1 MQIIQK
7 EDIKMLGRI
16 QSRPTLDPSVTDT
29 VESLER
35 ELEAARTEVDKSVIP
50 KNDICVMKSL
60 SKPPVLVVMVL
71 EAYAILS
78 KQKGK
83 DLWHL
88 GARSLAQHHLVGI
101 DINSISLSVLK
112 KLQFYI
118 ENPKINEDTL
128 RPVFS
133 SIVSVWK
140 WIESVY
146 HYGAVAHKYGI
157 RAEEKGIRTPVQQ
170 ESITAQPSSVVKEKK
185 EKSFVSLELSE
196 TDTIESLEKELAI
209 ARNEVGNCLIP
220 KNDIYAVKSMHK
232 PPALVKIV
240 LEAYAILYNQK
251 GENLW
256 RLGLQA
262 LGKHNAASFELDN
275 IPISALKKL
284 RKYIEEQNIDHQE
297 LRKVS
302 ASIVSVWK
310 WVESVY
316 HYGTVAHKYGI
327 RAEEKGIRTPVQQ
340 ESITTQPSSVVK
352 EKKEKSFFSLELSET
367 DTIESLEEELAIARN
382 EVGNCLIHK
391 DDISE
396 VKSMPNPPALVIM
409 VLEAYAILS
418 KQKGKN
424 LWHLGVRSLAQ
435 HHLVG
440 IDINN
445 ISLSVLKKLQFY
457 IESPK
462 INEDTLRPVSCCI
475 VSVWKW
481 IESVYHYGAV
491 AHKYGIRAEE
501 KGIRTPVQQESIT
514 AQPSSVV
521 KEKKEKSFVS
531 LELSE
536 TDTIESLEE
545 ELAIARNEVGN
556 CLIHKNDIY
565 AVKSMHKPPALVKI
579 VLEAYAILSKQ
590 KGENLWHLGAKSLA
604 QHNAASFELDNIPIS
619 ALKKL
624 RKYIEEQNID
634 HQELRKVSASI
645 VSIWKWVESVYHYG
659 VVAYKLD
666 QLNTNK
672 YSKDTS

>member
-1 MQIIQK
+1 M
-7 EDIKMLGRI
+7 
-16 QSRPTLDPSVTDT
+16 
-29 VESLER
+29 
-35 ELEAARTEVDKSVIP
+35 EAARTEVDKSVIQ
-50 KNDICVMKSL
+50 KKDICVVKSMH
-60 SKPPVLVVMVL
+60 KPPVLVIMVL

-128 RPVFS
+128 RPVS
-133 SIVSVWK
+133 CCIVSVWK

-209 ARNEVGNCLIP
+209 ARNEVGNCLVC
-220 KNDIYAVKSMHK
+220 KNEVYEVKSMPN
-232 PPALVKIV
+232 PPVLVKMV
-240 LEAYAILYNQK
+240 LEAYAILSKQK
-251 GENLW
+251 GKNLW
-256 RLGLQA
+256 YLGAKSLAQHH
-262 LGKHNAASFELDN
+262 LVGIDINS
-275 IPISALKKL
+275 ISLSVLKKL
-284 RKYIEEQNIDHQE
+284 QFYIENPKINEDT
-297 LRKVS
+297 LRPVS
-302 ASIVSVWK
+302 CCIASVWK
-310 WVESVY
+310 WIESVY

-327 RAEEKGIRTPVQQ
+327 RAEEK
-340 ESITTQPSSVVK
+340 
-352 EKKEKSFFSLELSET
+352 
-367 DTIESLEEELAIARN
+367 
-382 EVGNCLIHK
+382 
-391 DDISE
+391 
-396 VKSMPNPPALVIM
+396 
-409 VLEAYAILS
+409 
-418 KQKGKN
+418 
-424 LWHLGVRSLAQ
+424 
-435 HHLVG
+435 
-440 IDINN
+440 
-445 ISLSVLKKLQFY
+445 
-457 IESPK
+457 
-462 INEDTLRPVSCCI
+462 
-475 VSVWKW
+475 
-481 IESVYHYGAV
+481 
-491 AHKYGIRAEE
+491 
-501 KGIRTPVQQESIT
+501 
-514 AQPSSVV
+514 
-521 KEKKEKSFVS
+521 KEKSFVS

-536 TDTIESLEE
+536 TDTVESLEK

-556 CLIHKNDIY
+556 CLIHKNDISE
-565 AVKSMHKPPALVKI
+565 VKSMSKPPALVKI
-579 VLEAYAILSKQ
+579 VLEAYGILSKQ
-590 KGENLWHLGAKSLA
+590 KGENLWRLGLQALV

-645 VSIWKWVESVYHYG
+645 VSICKWVESVYHYG
-659 VVAYKLD
+659 VVAHKLD